1 MQSKTIELL
10 VLRPIVYLFIVFLT
24 PYYLASYLDSYFNLP
39 EIFSYPTNL
48 IGLVLIAVGL
58 IIDISS
64 ISTFAT
70 AGKGTPFPWRPPKK
84 MVITGPYRYT
94 RNPIY
99 LAFVFIMSGVGIFT
113 NLLTM
118 FLVMLIFIAAVDIF
132 VVRWEEKGLEE
143 RFGKAYS
150 EYKKKVPRWNPKF
163 W

>member
-1 MQSKTIELL
+1 MQLKTIELL

-24 PYYLASYLDSYFNLP
+24 PYYIASYLDSYLNLP
-39 EIFSYPTNL
+39 EIFVYPANL

-58 IIDISS
+58 IIDIRS

-84 MVITGPYRYT
+84 LVITGPYRYT

-99 LAFVFIMSGVGIFT
+99 LAFVFIMAGVGILT

-118 FLVMLIFIAAVDIF
+118 FLVILIFIAAVDIF
-132 VVRWEEKGLEE
+132 VVRLEERGLEE
-143 RFGKAYS
+143 RFGKIYLD
-150 EYKKKVPRWNPKF
+150 YKKKVPRWIPNI